1 MLSLVK
7 ELQWKEVARALRE
20 NPRLIEFRDKR
31 GRNWLHLCCGVNI
44 SERKLKASDSI
55 KTAEVLLNAG
65 LDINQEAFSEENFKA
80 TPLWYAVA
88 FGKNLKLAEYLLER
102 GSDPNHCL
110 HAAAFNNDV
119 GAIRLLIANGA
130 PIDPDVEDA
139 SPFLFAVQW
148 SRFPAAE
155 ELLKLGADVNFQN
168 SKKVT
173 ALHCMLKK
181 GTDKKYVR
189 MLLTY
194 GARVDLKDAKGITA
208 AEILSRKR
216 DPDFRKMAA
225 QPV

>member
-1 MLSLVK
+1 MLPLVK
-7 ELQWKEVARALRE
+7 GLQWREVEQALAE

-44 SERKLKASDSI
+44 SERKLRASDSI

-88 FGKNLKLAEYLLER
+88 FGRNFKLAEHLLKR

-119 GAIRLLIANGA
+119 DAIRLLIANGA

-168 SKKVT
+168 SKKIT

-189 MLLTY
+189 MLLGY
-194 GARVDLKDAKGITA
+194 GARVDLKDANGITA

-216 DPDFRKMAA
+216 DPDMRKMSA
-225 QPV
+225 QTA